1 MDLSVCGMSYTYIVS
16 CICRIMLGCRPLS
29 SLVSGQESTHVRQI
43 RYMKSDT
50 LISNAQIPLVY
61 PVENLVADPGFWP
74 GFRQVRASLR
84 RAHGKFA
91 NFCVCDQ
98 VWDLAF
104 DWIDKWNF
112 GLRVN
117 GARCQSRRS
126 AENEVPC
133 RTLQRRMGDTIVSK
147 SSHTHTHTHT
157 HTHRCLCISIRIC
170 ESLCHRT
177 VALDK
182 SAMYV
187 ARPVDT
193 WQNETASIYFD
204 NTQLTL
210 TWSAIGIDI
219 SRFLHDLGVD
229 RNFQATFLEGGEG
242 ILHRLGHKNR
252 RNIFRSPLPQLQI
265 CSLPVRIVSAVAE
278 TWKCLLAP
286 VLKMSASSTNCH
298 SQMMPTTVIEAYI
311 QGGPKK

>member
-29 SLVSGQESTHVRQI
+29 SLVSGQESTQVKQI
-43 RYMKSDT
+43 RYMESDT

-157 HTHRCLCISIRIC
+157 HTPL
-170 ESLCHRT
+170 SLYKHSYLWIT
-177 VALDK
+177 M
-182 SAMYV
+182 S
-187 ARPVDT
+187 PNSGT
-193 WQNETASIYFD
+193 WQVRHVCSATSWHVAKWDGVYILRQYTAHAHMISHRHRYQSFSAWFGSWSKFSGHFSRRGGGYF
-204 NTQLTL
+204 T
-210 TWSAIGIDI
+210 
-219 SRFLHDLGVD
+219 
-229 RNFQATFLEGGEG
+229 
-242 ILHRLGHKNR
+242 
-252 RNIFRSPLPQLQI
+252 
-265 CSLPVRIVSAVAE
+265 
-278 TWKCLLAP
+278 
-286 VLKMSASSTNCH
+286 
-298 SQMMPTTVIEAYI
+298 
-311 QGGPKK
+311 